1 MSRMR
6 GVPEVLRKVL
16 EQLPK
21 TSNCM
26 DVMRT
31 ISSVLGILE
40 PESTF
45 LFNIATNNDQYTIAL
60 RLISVFGPAL
70 NYWYHFSHNGKKI

>member
-40 PESTF
+40 PESICF
-45 LFNIATNNDQYTIAL
+45 
-60 RLISVFGPAL
+60 V
-70 NYWYHFSHNGKKI
+70 